1 MTAPNVKAEPQQTLQ
16 KLTVETSCL
25 ENELMNIK
33 SSRTRANQ
41 AILQFKKQLQAA
53 AIDVENKTGFQ
64 QDRIKYLNHAIAAGR
79 EEKER
84 LNSKLRQIQ
93 IEVEAQKDKYES
105 QVEVMQYQAHEVE
118 TNLKSKIQVALHQL
132 RGLRE
137 FQEHKHQMDEQMR
150 NVSNLLTKERKE
162 RLAEQSAIHKKLQA
176 QRVFYENQLSNNLA
190 QADAFATEFQDLHLD
205 LATTKILHETEAK
218 REALKQDNNNTL
230 EVIKKNDQLRHQLQD
245 LEQQR
250 KLLNDT
256 EKNLTTQAVDFKTK
270 LSDTSKKV
278 EEAIESSKEK
288 LELLRG
294 RMSDRIAELN
304 DRLNTATQNNEN
316 LKRLVNSQQKSLE
329 RAEKMRDEKLRK
341 QQELLCVMN
350 EAAVFVLTSLELQE
364 KEPSKDEIFSHSSGL
379 NAVIRKLANISQE
392 MSGVEKKTNQKSEI
406 QKREDKRLLAKTKVN
421 IPSKPSSD
429 FKKSAEYQRVF
440 GEKEATGPNAKY
452 VKVQKK

>member
-1 MTAPNVKAEPQQTLQ
+1 MADKIKPEPQQTLQ
-16 KLTVETSCL
+16 KLSISTDLL

-41 AILQFKKQLQAA
+41 AILQFKRQLQAVA
-53 AIDVENKTGFQ
+53 MDVEKKTESQ
-64 QDRIKYLNHAIAAGR
+64 QDRINYLNHAIKAAGQ
-79 EEKER
+79 EKER

-105 QVEVMQYQAHEVE
+105 QVEAMQYQAHEVE

-176 QRVFYENQLSNNLA
+176 QREYYEKQLSHDLA

-218 REALKQDNNNTL
+218 REALKQENNNTF

-250 KLLNDT
+250 KLFTDT
-256 EKNLTTQAVDFKTK
+256 EKNLTSQAVDFKTK
-270 LSDTSKKV
+270 LNDTSKKV
-278 EEAIESSKEK
+278 EEAIESNKQK
-288 LELLRG
+288 LEALRT
-294 RMSDRIAELN
+294 RMGNKIAELN
-304 DRLNTATQNNEN
+304 DRLNNATQLNEN
-316 LKRLVNSQQKSLE
+316 LKRQVNLQQKALQ
-329 RAEKMRDEKLRK
+329 RAESMRDEKLRK
-341 QQELLCVMN
+341 EQELLCVMN
-350 EAAVFVLTSLELQE
+350 EAAIFVLTSLELQE
-364 KEPSKDEIFSHSSGL
+364 QEPSKDEVFAHSSGL

-392 MSGVEKKTNQKSEI
+392 MTGIEKKPIDNRTEI
-406 QKREDKRLLAKTKVN
+406 QKREDRRLLAKTKVN
-421 IPSKPSSD
+421 IPSKTTSSG
-429 FKKSAEYQRVF
+429 S
-440 GEKEATGPNAKY
+440 TPAKQSTTRTI
-452 VKVQKK
+452 KVQKK

>member
-1 MTAPNVKAEPQQTLQ
+1 MADKVKPEPKQTIQ
-16 KLTVETSCL
+16 KLELSTDLL

-41 AILQFKKQLQAA
+41 AILQFKQQLQAVA
-53 AIDVENKTGFQ
+53 ADVEKKTESQ
-64 QDRIKYLNHAIAAGR
+64 QDRIDYLNHAIKAAAQ
-79 EEKER
+79 EKER

-105 QVEVMQYQAHEVE
+105 QVEAMQYQAHEVE

-176 QRVFYENQLSNNLA
+176 QREYYEKQLSHDLA
-190 QADAFATEFQDLHLD
+190 QADAFATEFEDLHLD

-218 REALKQDNNNTL
+218 REALKQENNNAY

-250 KLLNDT
+250 KLLSDT
-256 EKNLTTQAVDFKTK
+256 EKNLTSQAVDFKTK
-270 LSDTSKKV
+270 LNDTSKKV
-278 EEAIESSKEK
+278 EEAMENNKQK
-288 LELLRG
+288 LEALRT
-294 RMSDRIAELN
+294 RMGDKIAELN
-304 DRLNTATQNNEN
+304 DRLNDAQQQNEN
-316 LKRLVNSQQKSLE
+316 LKRQVNMQQKSLE
-329 RAEKMRDEKLRK
+329 RAEAMRDEKLRK
-341 QQELLCVMN
+341 QQELLGVMN
-350 EAAVFVLTSLELQE
+350 EAAIFVLTSLELQE
-364 KEPSKDEIFSHSSGL
+364 QEPSKDEVFAHSSGL

-392 MSGVEKKTNQKSEI
+392 MSGFEKRPVDTRTET
-406 QKREDKRLLAKTKVN
+406 QKREDKRLFARTKANFPTKQSTAAPQKQAASTISKTTKAT
-421 IPSKPSSD
+421 KP
-429 FKKSAEYQRVF
+429 
-440 GEKEATGPNAKY
+440 
-452 VKVQKK
+452 